1 MEVQNQTIENK
12 SVQVEVPY
20 DIIPL
25 PSKGLLY
32 PGKKPSLEVEYL
44 TAMDENILTS
54 PNLLQSGKFIE
65 VLMKRKIRNGQ
76 VSHDDLLLGDR
87 NSILIWL
94 RATGYGEKYPVTIQT
109 PDGLE
114 IETEVDLT
122 LLKQKELGAEPDDN
136 GLFDFTLP
144 QSKKRIKFRLL
155 TVKDEDELSKREKAQ
170 EKRKAEFSDTLTHKL
185 GTHIM
190 SIDGRNDKEWIHN
203 FVRVMPA
210 RDSLA
215 LRRYINDIEPGVDLS
230 ITVEGPGG
238 DPIDTFLVLGPDFLW
253 PEFGV

>member
-1 MEVQNQTIENK
+1 M
-12 SVQVEVPY
+12 
-20 DIIPL
+20 
-25 PSKGLLY
+25 
-32 PGKKPSLEVEYL
+32 
-44 TAMDENILTS
+44 
-54 PNLLQSGKFIE
+54 
-65 VLMKRKIRNGQ
+65 
-76 VSHDDLLLGDR
+76 
-87 NSILIWL
+87 
-94 RATGYGEKYPVTIQT
+94 
-109 PDGLE
+109 
-114 IETEVDLT
+114 
-122 LLKQKELGAEPDDN
+122 KQKELGAEPDDN

-155 TVKDEDELSKREKAQ
+155 TVKDEDELTKREKAQ
-170 EKRKAEFSDTLTHKL
+170 EKRKAEFSDSLTHKL